1 MQPSQEL
8 SECTWYFRFFSVT
21 ISMARVGVQLNGV
34 RKKSVLQRKTAPP
47 TEGSGQGELGRAQKS
62 EHPESWVLF

>member
-1 MQPSQEL
+1 MYMVLQI
-8 SECTWYFRFFSVT
+8 FFSVT

-34 RKKSVLQRKTAPP
+34 RKKFVLQRKTAPP